1 MLKDLLNILITGVG
15 GQGNV
20 TMARILA
27 TAAAF
32 AGYDVLVGELYG
44 SAQRG
49 GSVTSHVR
57 IGKKVLTPMIPK
69 HSADAVIALEMNES
83 LRVADYLKRNA
94 TIVLNEYMIY
104 PPEVLRGEASYPSKD
119 EIVSVLK
126 GLTDKVYVVPATD
139 IAIKQLGNAMV
150 GNTILLGFFLS
161 VFDTGINYE
170 HVAEALKVTI
180 KPKYLDLNLK
190 ALDVGRELAQKYA

>member
-1 MLKDLLNILITGVG
+1 MQKDLLNILITGVG

-83 LRVADYLKRNA
+83 LRVIDYMKKGV
-94 TIVLNEYMIY
+94 TIVLNEYSIY
-104 PPEVLRGEASYPSKD
+104 PPEVLRGEAEYPSKD
-119 EIVSVLK
+119 EIVSILED
-126 GLTDKVYVVPATD
+126 LTDKIYIVPATN
-139 IAIKQLGNAMV
+139 IAIKQLGNVMV

-161 VFDTGINYE
+161 VFDTGIEYK
-170 HVAEALKVTI
+170 HVEEAL
-180 KPKYLDLNLK
+180 
-190 ALDVGRELAQKYA
+190 R